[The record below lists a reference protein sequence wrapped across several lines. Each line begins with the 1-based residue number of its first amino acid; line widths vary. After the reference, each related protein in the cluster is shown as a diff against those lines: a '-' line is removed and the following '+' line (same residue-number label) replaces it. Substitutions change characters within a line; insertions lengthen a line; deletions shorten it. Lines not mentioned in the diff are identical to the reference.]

1 MDNDIM
7 ISLSDVGMKFNL
19 NKEKVDNLKEYFI
32 KFVTG
37 KLEYK
42 EFWALKNITFNVK
55 RGEHLAIMGLNG
67 AGKSTLLKTIVGVYK
82 PTEGTIKK
90 KGVIAPLLE
99 LGAGFDPNYTGKEN
113 IYLYGAIPVSYTHLS
128 TNLHCFL

>member
-37 KLEYK
+37 KLEY
-42 EFWALKNITFNVK
+42 
-55 RGEHLAIMGLNG
+55 
-67 AGKSTLLKTIVGVYK
+67 
-82 PTEGTIKK
+82 
-90 KGVIAPLLE
+90 
-99 LGAGFDPNYTGKEN
+99 
-113 IYLYGAIPVSYTHLS
+113 
-128 TNLHCFL
+128 